1 MSSVPSAHP
10 LSLNPGEYPPGR
22 RLQRSELA
30 WALAFLAPYL
40 VVFAAFVV
48 YPVGHGLW
56 IARDPALYAELFAD
70 QRYLRTVV
78 NTVLFVG
85 LGVNLMMF
93 AAVLLSGL
101 FVRREWWVRALL
113 AVYLTCWALP
123 AVPAFVSFH
132 WMLIGEQGLVNGL
145 LRELF
150 GVEGPIWFND
160 RWLAL
165 GCNIIAYV
173 WKWMPFWT
181 VVFVAGR
188 MAIPQEIYEAA
199 AVDGATGAR
208 RFLHVVFPILANL
221 YLVCTLLATLWTV
234 GDFNTT
240 YLVSIG
246 APARSSEV
254 LATLGFHYAFDA
266 AQPALGIAATM
277 SALPILVPVAL
288 VLMRRLQAGGVQL

>member
-1 MSSVPSAHP
+1 VSSVPSAHP

-165 GCNIIAYV
+165 GCNIVAYV

-277 SALPILVPVAL
+277 SALPVLVPVAL

>member
-1 MSSVPSAHP
+1 VSSVPSAHP
-10 LSLNPGEYPPGR
+10 LHLNPGEYPPGR

-277 SALPILVPVAL
+277 SALPVLVPVAL

>member
-48 YPVGHGLW
+48 YPVGYGLW

-123 AVPAFVSFH
+123 AIPAFVSFH

-165 GCNIIAYV
+165 GCNIVAYV

-181 VVFVAGR
+181 VVFVSGR

-221 YLVCTLLATLWTV
+221 YLVSTLLATLWTV

-277 SALPILVPVAL
+277 SALPVLVPVAL

>member
-1 MSSVPSAHP
+1 VSSVPSAHP

-48 YPVGHGLW
+48 YPVGYGLW